1 MGIRQSLIGFDATN
15 QNAEPKPR
23 GWYPKSRRRGF
34 NPPEER
40 SLPAGAGDVRPT
52 PSSGLFRRS
61 GWAVLVYALV
71 LISALGIAS
80 VAYTTYAF
88 SKYQGLILPGVYVDT
103 VSLGSEP
110 KSVAGEQVVYRLS
123 VLKGVPLVLTF
134 GQQKWQPTQRQLGLE
149 YDYNTTIDN
158 AFSIG
163 RTGNFW
169 EDLFDRLPIR
179 RHFSVRLIARMRQPL
194 VNAWVDHAL
203 VQVIHRRM
211 SNAGLTMQGDRVT
224 VIRSTDGYHVDVP
237 ATLGVINHTIG
248 KLSMHR
254 IPVPITY
261 IYPRIT
267 DAQAG
272 SLATRIDNFLKNPP
286 VLRVGHDLVPTS
298 RTELASMISF
308 TPTISASGSS
318 IAMNIDNAA
327 LGSYVSTVAAAYD
340 RQAQDPQ
347 SLYAN
352 GQVTVVSPEIIGRSM
367 DQAAATARLL
377 AAFTGLQPNQTIA
390 VPVTKIQPPADP
402 TNPALDGVTTE
413 LAQAQTEFV
422 GAPAS
427 RGTAVAQIAAKLN
440 NQLIPPGSVISF
452 NSYVQT
458 FWPQSVYGDSET
470 TVSGQVV
477 PGADGAMQQVA
488 TTFLRAAYYTGLP
501 IVEWHPH
508 TYLLPWYEPPAG
520 LDAVVSP
527 SGSDLRF
534 LNNTGGYLL
543 IQSAVDQSG
552 QTVTIYIYGRGT
564 GWTVNVSPPR
574 LIGTHPHGAPVVQS
588 DPSLPQGVSRVV
600 QYPHDGA
607 DYVVLR
613 TVRKPH
619 SKPATDTATT
629 HYQAS
634 SKVVQ
639 VGLAA
644 PTPTPQTPEPTPT
657 PIPTQPLTPIPTSTP
672 TIVVPSPT
680 PTSTLAP

>member
-1 MGIRQSLIGFDATN
+1 MRSPSLAGV
-15 QNAEPKPR
+15 
-23 GWYPKSRRRGF
+23 YPKSRQRSF

-40 SLPAGAGDVRPT
+40 SLPAAAGAVRPT
-52 PSSGLFRRS
+52 PSTGLFRRS

-71 LISALGIAS
+71 LIAALGIS
-80 VAYTTYAF
+80 GVAYTTYAF

-103 VSLGSEP
+103 VSLGNEP
-110 KSVAGEQVVYRLS
+110 KSIAGEQVVYRLS
-123 VLKGVPLVLTF
+123 FLKGVPLVLTF
-134 GQQKWQPTQRQLGLE
+134 GQHKWQPSQRQLGLE

-169 EDLFDRLPIR
+169 QDLFDRLPIK
-179 RHFSVRLIARMRQPL
+179 RHFSVRLIARTHQSL
-194 VNAWVDHAL
+194 VDAWVSHAL
-203 VQVIHRRM
+203 VRVIHRQM
-211 SNAGLTMQGDRVT
+211 SNAGLEMQGDRVV
-224 VIRSTDGYHVDVP
+224 VIRSTDGYRVNVP
-237 ATLGVINHTIG
+237 ATLGVIHHTIG

-272 SLATRIDNFLKNPP
+272 ALASRIGNFLNNPP
-286 VLRVGHDLVPTS
+286 VLRLGHDLVPTS
-298 RTELASMISF
+298 RAELASMISF

-327 LGSYVSTVAAAYD
+327 LNSYVSTLAATYD

-352 GQVTVVSPEIIGRSM
+352 GQVTVVSPEVIGRSM
-367 DQAAATARLL
+367 DQTVATARLL
-377 AAFTGLQPNQTIA
+377 AAFTALQPKQTID
-390 VPVTKIQPPADP
+390 VPVAKVQPPADP
-402 TNPALDGVTTE
+402 SNPALDGVTTG
-413 LAQAQTEFV
+413 LAQSQTGFV
-422 GAPAS
+422 GAPAA
-427 RGTAVAQIAAKLN
+427 RGADVAQIAAKLN
-440 NQLIPPGSVISF
+440 NQLVPPGSVISF

-458 FWPQSVYGDSET
+458 SWPQSVYGDSET

-477 PGADGAMQQVA
+477 PGANGAMQQVA
-488 TTFLRAAYYTGLP
+488 TTFLRAAYNAGLP
-501 IVEWHPH
+501 VIEWHPH

-527 SGSDLRF
+527 TGSDLRF

-543 IQSAVDQSG
+543 IQSAVDQLG
-552 QTVTIYIYGRGT
+552 QTVSVYIYGRQT
-564 GWTVNVSPPR
+564 GWTVDVSAPR
-574 LIGTHPHGAPVVQS
+574 LIGTHAPGPPVVQT
-588 DPSLPQGVSRVV
+588 DPSLPQGTRRVV

-613 TVRKPH
+613 TVRKPQ
-619 SKPATDTATT
+619 SKPVTDTATT

-634 SKVVQ
+634 AKVVQ
-639 VGLAA
+639 VGSAE
-644 PTPTPQTPEPTPT
+644 PTPTPQTPQPTPT
-657 PIPTQPLTPIPTSTP
+657 PIPTQSLTPIPTTTP
-672 TIVVPSPT
+672 TTIAPSPV
-680 PTSTLAP
+680 PTSTGIT